1 MKEKN
6 REKENSKSKRRVSQ
20 EIHKDKQHKGHV
32 DVAGSVHD
40 AHDVINASKLYF
52 FWFLGIA
59 SVLRLLMHGN
69 LLAKILP
76 LLLSECLCW
85 IRRW

>member
-1 MKEKN
+1 MK
-6 REKENSKSKRRVSQ
+6 NSRSKKKSVTV
-20 EIHKDKQHKGHV
+20 IHKERDKQHKGDIV
-32 DVAGSVHD
+32 DVAACND
-40 AHDVINASKLYF
+40 AHDVINASKIYF
-52 FWFLGIA
+52 FFSLLL
-59 SVLRLLMHGN
+59 SVLRLLMYGN